1 MSVLCQAFGRKTFR
15 IRLDHVKQK
24 AVRVWERT
32 TASVLEE
39 AAEGKDGWI
48 PVGEESLPSAHWAA
62 RAILSSDR

>member
-15 IRLDHVKQK
+15 IRLDRVKQK
-24 AVRVWERT
+24 AVSVRERT

-48 PVGEESLPSAHWAA
+48 PVWEVAALCSLSCK
-62 RAILSSDR
+62 SDPV